1 MYIGFTGRQKL
12 VCVLVPEYHR
22 WVTTPESAVDY
33 PMEST
38 LEHLQPFAPPTAE
51 SSGNYRR
58 IGRKLCVGSAELPAG
73 APAICPEI
81 GVFNLF
87 LQIDVPVRRISY
99 SLPTFGSNKHQFGE
113 SHTVKQN
120 KQIN

>member
-1 MYIGFTGRQKL
+1 VAARQRK
-12 VCVLVPEYHR
+12 
-22 WVTTPESAVDY
+22 D
-33 PMEST
+33 

-51 SSGNYRR
+51 SGGNYRR
-58 IGRKLCVGSAELPAG
+58 IGRKSGVGSAELPAG
-73 APAICPEI
+73 PPAIRPEI
-81 GVFNLF
+81 GVFDLF
-87 LQIDVPVRRISY
+87 LQLDVPVRRISY